1 MLKQT
6 VESRKLG
13 KILILIMIVINVF
26 LFGRYVTK
34 CFYEWENRPNEFTI
48 RVFDGWTGEERK
60 EYERYYYDYKG
71 YQIHFVIKVYCNG
84 KEIYETSLKDA
95 MNNEGPGSLIEVR
108 ATYKEFYSDS
118 CKTEQGHIHPVEK
131 GWYTYIIEF
140 NRMYHWK
147 GEPIYKD
154 NLSDFFLDFYIDYD
168 HYMSI
173 KEG

>member
-71 YQIHFVIKVYCNG
+71 SEIHFVIKVYCNG

-108 ATYKEFYSDS
+108 GRYKECYGDS
-118 CKTEQGHIHPVEK
+118 YMQEQGHIHPVEK
-131 GWYTYIIEF
+131 GRYSYNIEF
-140 NRMYHWK
+140 NRMYIWDDEIIQKHTL
-147 GEPIYKD
+147 
-154 NLSDFFLDFYIDYD
+154 NDFYLVFFIDYD
-168 HYMSI
+168 YYMST